1 MDSTGSAP
9 KAELTRLAIRLEKSL
24 LARVDG
30 YAAAVSAQVP
40 GMTVT
45 RSDAIRALLL
55 RGLPDPAT
63 TTATTR
69 TDAPSPGTRPES

>member
-55 RGLPDPAT
+55 RGLGAAT
-63 TTATTR
+63 VDK
-69 TDAPSPGTRPES
+69 DAGDQGGAQS